1 MKFFFTDL
9 EDEMKKT
16 VEEVILKITDNKA
29 LRKLMCR
36 YYLMYK
42 YIYYYNY
49 FLLLSFSFPTYLYS
63 TLFISHIYII
73 YIIICSMGGCPAEI
87 SFAAY
92 AMLAD
97 HYLKGSS
104 YPTVYK
110 YKYYYY

>member
-42 YIYYYNY
+42 YI
-49 FLLLSFSFPTYLYS
+49 LLL
-63 TLFISHIYII
+63 
-73 YIIICSMGGCPAEI
+73 
-87 SFAAY
+87 
-92 AMLAD
+92 
-97 HYLKGSS
+97 
-104 YPTVYK
+104 
-110 YKYYYY
+110 

>member
-1 MKFFFTDL
+1 MKFIFTDL

-42 YIYYYNY
+42 YIIIIIIFFFFLFL
-49 FLLLSFSFPTYLYS
+49 FLLIYIQLYL
-63 TLFISHIYII
+63 YII

>member
-1 MKFFFTDL
+1 
-9 EDEMKKT
+9 
-16 VEEVILKITDNKA
+16 
-29 LRKLMCR
+29 
-36 YYLMYK
+36 
-42 YIYYYNY
+42 
-49 FLLLSFSFPTYLYS
+49 
-63 TLFISHIYII
+63 
-73 YIIICSMGGCPAEI
+73 MGGCPAEI